1 MEKLFKTNI
10 FKLYIHKIPKYLK
23 TSNNRIPLRSKMII
37 SPISNHKNKFFEIV
51 RISLEKEGGE
61 RSIPIVRIF
70 YVAICRDRW

>member
-37 SPISNHKNKFFEIV
+37 SPISNHKNKFFELAS
-51 RISLEKEGGE
+51 RKREG
-61 RSIPIVRIF
+61 
-70 YVAICRDRW
+70 RDPSQS